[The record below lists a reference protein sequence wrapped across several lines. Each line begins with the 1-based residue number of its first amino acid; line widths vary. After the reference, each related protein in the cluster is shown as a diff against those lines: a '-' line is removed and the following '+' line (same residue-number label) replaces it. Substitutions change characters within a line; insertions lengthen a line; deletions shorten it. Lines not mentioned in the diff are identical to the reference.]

1 MNSKTDQVS
10 LDFIH
15 AFEKYCLVLNHD
27 LNRLTISELA
37 HLAKVNRISF
47 YKRFIN
53 MMDFIKWYLHKDL
66 IFKIKNQSVLTLEI
80 ALTLVY
86 EFLNLKRL
94 ILRKIMQSNYGIHA
108 EQFIFEEALTYQV
121 MNFSKIDTTNQIP
134 APTQRVYARFYSAGI
149 THLIVD
155 YINQSELENFDL
167 ETYLKLSTRL
177 IKNYI
182 ERMIAL
188 ENPILESSFFKA
200 PQYK

>member
-1 MNSKTDQVS
+1 MDSKTDQISVN
-10 LDFIH
+10 FIH

-37 HLAKVNRISF
+37 LLARVNRISF

-86 EFLNLKRL
+86 DFVNQKRPILK
-94 ILRKIMQSNYGIHA
+94 KIIQSNYGIHA
-108 EQFIFEEALTYQV
+108 EQFIFEEALTYQM
-121 MNFSKIDTTNQIP
+121 MNFSKIDTTSQIP
-134 APTQRVYARFYSAGI
+134 LPTQRVYARFYSAGI

-155 YINQSELENFDL
+155 YINQPELEKFDL

-182 ERMIAL
+182 ERMIAI
-188 ENPILESSFFKA
+188 ENPALESSLFKT
-200 PQYK
+200 P

>member
-1 MNSKTDQVS
+1 MESKSDTIS
-10 LDFIH
+10 LKFSH
-15 AFEKYCLVLNHD
+15 AFETYCLVLNHD

-37 HLAKVNRISF
+37 VLARVNRISF

-86 EFLNLKRL
+86 EFVMQKRP
-94 ILRKIMQSNYGIHA
+94 ILRKIMQSNYAIQTQ
-108 EQFIFEEALTYQV
+108 QFIFDEALTYQT
-121 MNFSKIDTTNQIP
+121 MNFAKIDTSNQIP
-134 APTQRVYARFYSAGI
+134 TTIQRVYVRFYSSGI

-155 YINQSELENFDL
+155 YINNPEMAAYDL
-167 ETYLKLSTRL
+167 QTYLKLSTHL

-182 ERMIAL
+182 ERMIAI
-188 ENPILESSFFKA
+188 ESPTLESSVFK
-200 PQYK
+200 P

>member
-1 MNSKTDQVS
+1 MDSKTDQIS
-10 LDFIH
+10 LHFIH
-15 AFEKYCLVLNHD
+15 AFEKYCLVLNND

-86 EFLNLKRL
+86 EFVNQKRL
-94 ILRKIMQSNYGIHA
+94 ILKKIIQSNYGVHA
-108 EQFIFEEALTYQV
+108 QQFIFEEALTYQM

-134 APTQRVYARFYSAGI
+134 VAKQRVYARFYSAGI

-155 YINQSELENFDL
+155 YISQSEIETIDL
-167 ETYLKLSTRL
+167 EAYLKLSTRL

-182 ERMIAL
+182 ERMIAI
-188 ENPILESSFFKA
+188 ENTSSEPSLFKA
-200 PQYK
+200 S